1 MKNVVNRILLTKEIK
16 CEIIFQSFLKTD
28 MQRFS
33 SEETGPGSFLRGR
46 TWTQIRFFGGLNPGP
61 VSCDLPFVGCRGL
74 WTSSDAPRLCT

>member
-33 SEETGPGSFLRGR
+33 SEETGPGFFSEDSDPDPVFRG
-46 TWTQIRFFGGLNPGP
+46 FKSGSG
-61 VSCDLPFVGCRGL
+61 
-74 WTSSDAPRLCT
+74 